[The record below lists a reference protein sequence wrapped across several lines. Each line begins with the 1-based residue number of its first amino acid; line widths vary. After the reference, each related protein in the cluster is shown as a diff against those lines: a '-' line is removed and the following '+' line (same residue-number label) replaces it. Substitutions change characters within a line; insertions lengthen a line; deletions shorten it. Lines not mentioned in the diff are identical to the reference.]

1 MQQPSEKR
9 QTMQIGGKEVA
20 HVEFYKYRDDN
31 HEHHKIDVR
40 AIAPN
45 GSVVAQAT
53 GVRKNELDKVLGPE
67 VAYGINTRHDS
78 MGKFYPQ
85 EMPKPEWLL
94 RQSASPEVTQANQR
108 EQLLDVL
115 KASLRAGGVPAE
127 AQEKVLAAANERMAG
142 MQARGEPLPGVRVN
156 DHLAPSHRQQ
166 PMPMPQRTDQQQ
178 HQRVRR

>member
-1 MQQPSEKR
+1 MQQPSENR
-9 QTMQIGGKEVA
+9 QTMQIGGREVA
-20 HVEFYKYRDDN
+20 HVEFHKYRNDN
-31 HEHHKIDVR
+31 HEHYQLNVR

-45 GSVVAQAT
+45 GSVVVEAK
-53 GVRKNELDKVLGPE
+53 GIRKNELDKVLGPE
-67 VAYGINTRHDS
+67 IAYGIITRSGS

-85 EMPKPEWLL
+85 EMPKPEWLP
-94 RQSASPEVTQANQR
+94 RQSTSPEATQAKQR

-115 KASLRAGGVPAE
+115 KASLRAGGVPVE

-142 MQARGEPLPGVRVN
+142 MQTRGEPLPGVRVN